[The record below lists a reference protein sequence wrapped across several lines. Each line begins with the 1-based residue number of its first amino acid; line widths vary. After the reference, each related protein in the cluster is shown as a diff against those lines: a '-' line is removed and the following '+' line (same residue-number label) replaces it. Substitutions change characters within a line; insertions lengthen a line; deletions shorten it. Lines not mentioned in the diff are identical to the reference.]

1 MVGLDMLLINQTD
14 VGPAQ
19 FLIGFQK
26 TGRYSPKGGLFGRC
40 RDVLRK
46 FGGADWMHIYTG

>member
-1 MVGLDMLLINQTD
+1 MVGLDILLINQTD